1 MDLDER
7 HSTAVAGEDRER
19 RGTQVFAA
27 QGLSVGCDRRDG
39 RWAAAVCD
47 TEAVHD
53 VLGVDAGP
61 HDDAEFG
68 ELGPDV
74 RELAG
79 QGALR
84 IVELC
89 GLLEQDGA
97 LRMERGEFA
106 WAMRE
111 TPVARRIA
119 NCGHVLLPKRKRTG
133 LGGSHSAVA
142 QTPKCCSRDDTMNL
156 ATPCATYPALRV
168 EDSSDE
174 SSTRVARG
182 LHARVGSG
190 LQRGRVRRRQAR
202 RGLLRCRRRGACRPS
217 ASRRACATT
226 ALPGLA

>member
-7 HSTAVAGEDRER
+7 HLSAIAGEDRER
-19 RGTQVFAA
+19 GGTQVFAA
-27 QGLSVGCDRRDG
+27 QGLGVGCNRRDG
-39 RWAAAVCD
+39 RWAAATRD

-68 ELGPDV
+68 ELCPDV

-84 IVELC
+84 VVELC

-97 LRMERGEFA
+97 LRMKRGEFA

-119 NCGHVLLPKRKRTG
+119 NSRHVLLPRANENRTRRKRTCG
-133 LGGSHSAVA
+133 CVGAKVLQPRRH
-142 QTPKCCSRDDTMNL
+142 DE
-156 ATPCATYPALRV
+156 ATDPVRHLPHNPC
-168 EDSSDE
+168 
-174 SSTRVARG
+174 
-182 LHARVGSG
+182 
-190 LQRGRVRRRQAR
+190 
-202 RGLLRCRRRGACRPS
+202 
-217 ASRRACATT
+217 
-226 ALPGLA
+226 